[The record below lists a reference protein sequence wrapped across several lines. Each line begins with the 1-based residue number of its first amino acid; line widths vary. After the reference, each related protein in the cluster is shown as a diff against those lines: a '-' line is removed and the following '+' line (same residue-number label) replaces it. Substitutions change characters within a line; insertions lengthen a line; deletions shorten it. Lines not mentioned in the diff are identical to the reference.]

1 MWVTK
6 YECVRKGGCK
16 LECVLEC
23 SCLKR
28 EIRRMDVTV
37 GMLFEFLF
45 PNTFSTQKLSFIET
59 KKKSTNI

>member
-1 MWVTK
+1 LFVGMLLRKVYGCVDKVVTK

-28 EIRRMDVTV
+28 EIRRMDVRNAV
-37 GMLFEFLF
+37 
-45 PNTFSTQKLSFIET
+45 
-59 KKKSTNI
+59 